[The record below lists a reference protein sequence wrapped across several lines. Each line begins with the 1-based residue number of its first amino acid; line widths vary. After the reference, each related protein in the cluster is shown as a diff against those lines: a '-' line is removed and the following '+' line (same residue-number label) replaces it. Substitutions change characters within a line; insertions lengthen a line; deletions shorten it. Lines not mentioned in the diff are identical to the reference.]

1 MSAYLHRLGK
11 WPTAFSSPKFPCVAK
26 WALRDAFELPAATP
40 HKLRS
45 TLEQLSKTTL
55 DALGSA
61 GDKQSRIIAESLN
74 MSAANRYILHSG
86 SSDVP
91 SLWAKR
97 IVAIRPI
104 LSWRT
109 ERRSAAVGE
118 ACESPTP
125 MPIYKLVSFGGLL
138 RVTRFRLTFKHCPAW

>member
-1 MSAYLHRLGK
+1 M
-11 WPTAFSSPKFPCVAK
+11 
-26 WALRDAFELPAATP
+26 AA
-40 HKLRS
+40 
-45 TLEQLSKTTL
+45 
-55 DALGSA
+55 
-61 GDKQSRIIAESLN
+61 SLN
-74 MSAANRYILHSG
+74 MSAASRYILHSG

-109 ERRSAAVGE
+109 VSRSAAVGE

-125 MPIYKLVSFGGLL
+125 IPTVGQYESRASMFIIPSRTALEDNI
-138 RVTRFRLTFKHCPAW
+138 PAIELEKACRES